1 MVNVLVISTSNS
13 FTFHGMMERIKEE
26 VSASIEF
33 VAANIESIRPKEDWA
48 DIFIYNMEKE
58 RDDMEEVLMYLRG
71 LCMKIDRNVILIG
84 KKEELAVGEEILSKY
99 LLMGSFLRPLDMTEF
114 LYKVQMSQMTAVSRM
129 EDNRKNR
136 ILIVDDDSV
145 YALMVH
151 SWLKDKYYINVVES
165 GTQALKWLTTNET
178 DLILLDYEMPVTSG
192 AKVLEMLRNDE
203 ELKDI
208 PVMFLTEKS
217 SKEHVMRVLDLKPE
231 DYILKSILRDDLRD
245 KLDAFFESRGY

>member
-1 MVNVLVISTSNS
+1 MINVLVISSTNS
-13 FTFHGMMERIKEE
+13 FTFHGMMERINEE
-26 VSASIEF
+26 VRAQIEF
-33 VAANIESIRPKEDWA
+33 VEANVNSIRPKEDWA

-58 RDDMEEVLMYLRG
+58 RDDMEDVLMYLRG
-71 LCMKIDRNVILIG
+71 LCMKVDRNVILIG
-84 KKEELAVGEEILSKY
+84 KKDELAAGEEVLSKY
-99 LLMGSFLRPLDMTEF
+99 LLAGTFLRPLDMSEF
-114 LYKVQMSQMTAVSRM
+114 LYTIQMSQFSLNNRL
-129 EDNRKNR
+129 EDNRKYR

-151 SWLKDKYYINVVES
+151 SWLKDKYFINVVES

-203 ELKDI
+203 ELRSI

-217 SKEHVMRVLDLKPE
+217 SKEHVLQVVDLKPE
-231 DYILKSILRDDLRD
+231 DYILKSILKDDLRS
-245 KLDAFFESRGY
+245 KLDEFFEHR

>member
-1 MVNVLVISTSNS
+1 MINVLVISSTDS
-13 FTFHGMMERIKEE
+13 FTFHGMMDRINEE
-26 VSASIEF
+26 VRSQIEF
-33 VAANIESIRPKEDWA
+33 VDAKVNSIRPKEDWA

-58 RDDMEEVLMYLRG
+58 RDDMEDVLMYLRG

-84 KKEELAVGEEILSKY
+84 KKDELAAGEEVLSKY
-99 LLMGSFLRPLDMTEF
+99 LLAGTFLRPLDMSEF
-114 LYKVQMSQMTAVSRM
+114 LYTVQMSQLKLNSRL
-129 EDNRKNR
+129 EDNRKYR

-151 SWLKDKYYINVVES
+151 SWLKDKYFINVVES

-192 AKVLEMLRNDE
+192 AKVLAMLRNDE

-217 SKEHVMRVLDLKPE
+217 SKEHVMQVVDLKPE
-231 DYILKSILRDDLRD
+231 DYILKSILKDDLRS
-245 KLDAFFESRGY
+245 KLDEFFAHR